1 MKKTATPNE
10 IIFIFEKVLEGWK
23 TIKIYNFI
31 RKNDRLSTITKYIVQ
46 NVSTGNSK
54 ITKNTISDEIYNYY
68 VSLRTKV
75 YDYRKYIK
83 HECVDW
89 NNLHEA

>member
-31 RKNDRLSTITKYIVQ
+31 RKNDRLSTITKYVVQ

-54 ITKNTISDEIYNYY
+54 ITKNTIEDEIYNYY
-68 VSLRTKV
+68 VSLRSKV
-75 YDYRKYIK
+75 YDYRKQIK
-83 HECVDW
+83 YAKE
-89 NNLHEA
+89 

>member
-31 RKNDRLSTITKYIVQ
+31 RKNDRLSTITKYVVQ
-46 NVSTGNSK
+46 NISTGNSK
-54 ITKNTISDEIYNYY
+54 IIKNTISDEIYDYY
-68 VSLRTKV
+68 VLLRTKV
-75 YDYRKYIK
+75 YDYRKYAK
-83 HECVDW
+83 HKSFNW
-89 NNLHEA
+89 NNL